1 MSQGELREKRYEH
14 FVEEGW
20 FLLRMWK
27 IFQDFTIERKSGIKS
42 YNFVLYVGGEGR
54 WIELWRYKNTASSRL
69 PHLLWF
75 NKTLLAHFTE
85 KSTKNH
91 QDIHKKI
98 TEKSKKVTN
107 KYKNTASSRLFH
119 LLWFNKTLLAM
130 WKKSKAFWLKWE
142 NCFTAGTMFGFY
154 FNKIFMLSGKRME
167 QVVGGQTSNKRKH
180 LRSLFCAFETFA
192 EKCVNLGKIF
202 CNKSA

>member
-75 NKTLLAHFTE
+75 NKTLLA
-85 KSTKNH
+85 
-91 QDIHKKI
+91 
-98 TEKSKKVTN
+98 
-107 KYKNTASSRLFH
+107 
-119 LLWFNKTLLAM
+119 M

-154 FNKIFMLSGKRME
+154 FMLSGKRME

-180 LRSLFCAFETFA
+180 LQSLFFAFETFA